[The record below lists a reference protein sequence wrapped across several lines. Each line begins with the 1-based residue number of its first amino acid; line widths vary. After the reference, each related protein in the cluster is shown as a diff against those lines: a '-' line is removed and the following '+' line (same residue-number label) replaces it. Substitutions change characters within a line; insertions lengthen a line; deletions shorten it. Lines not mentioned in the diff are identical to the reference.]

1 MLWFFCVVWG
11 FVCLC
16 VWFLFCWGGC
26 WVLLLFLVFFFYCK
40 YDTLDS
46 MRLWICVMMEEMPFS
61 IHFSLFTDVLSQLQS
76 VTLYKFRPL
85 AIKNQLWFICIK
97 TTCTCALLGHST
109 DFVCK
114 RTVAKKY

>member
-1 MLWFFCVVWG
+1 M
-11 FVCLC
+11 CL
-16 VWFLFCWGGC
+16 VF
-26 WVLLLFLVFFFYCK
+26 VLLGGLLGFAFVFGFFFYCK